1 MKYSTLPRIF
11 SAGLWRPSP
20 LILYTRI
27 GPRNLPK
34 VIYEYPAR
42 NCRELKKE
50 ALESTMCPSASY
62 DLGVRRDHDFL
73 VYTEWRL

>member
-1 MKYSTLPRIF
+1 
-11 SAGLWRPSP
+11 
-20 LILYTRI
+20 LIK
-27 GPRNLPK
+27 NLLEGIARYGSFKEKSLQLLVEFAK
-34 VIYEYPAR
+34 VIYEYTAR

-62 DLGVRRDHDFL
+62 DLGVRRDHNFL